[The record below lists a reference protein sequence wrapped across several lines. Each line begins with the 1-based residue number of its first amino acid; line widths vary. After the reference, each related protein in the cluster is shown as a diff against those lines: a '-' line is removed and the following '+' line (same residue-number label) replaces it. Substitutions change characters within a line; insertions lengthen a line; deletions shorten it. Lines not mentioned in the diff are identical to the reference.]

1 MGNESVMRSR
11 GEEEEQLPCLFKLG
25 KNALGFSASR
35 RRGREKMETL
45 TRLTFGASLPPLN
58 GRLSKMGVCAITKK
72 AMGGRSSG
80 QSTRQMSEIV
90 LLVVAMNEIWCINK
104 SLLIAGEPGEGA
116 AGAPT
121 WMGIYCH
128 PSVSRLTPLPPPAG
142 SLE

>member
-11 GEEEEQLPCLFKLG
+11 GEEEEFPCLFKLG

-58 GRLSKMGVCAITKK
+58 CRLSKMGVCAITKK

-90 LLVVAMNEIWCINK
+90 LLLVAMNEIWCINK
-104 SLLIAGEPGEGA
+104 SLLIAGEPRGRSG
-116 AGAPT
+116 
-121 WMGIYCH
+121 
-128 PSVSRLTPLPPPAG
+128 
-142 SLE
+142 